1 VAKNW
6 KYREEGK
13 KISESVIQSKSTEE
27 LIETRNFIETL
38 LELRKMEKLYKTY
51 IKGTSK
57 AIKYN
62 GSDDVYV
69 SFNLD
74 GTTTGRL
81 SCTGYTG
88 NKGNNMG
95 ISFHTLPRDEQHNI
109 RDMFVAPEGYDF
121 ITADYSAMELRVLA
135 HIADETNMKKAF
147 SEGKDLHTYTASLVF
162 DKSEDKVTKQERQIA
177 KAVSFL
183 IVYGGGAFNLS
194 ETMGI
199 SMKKAERVIDQY
211 AKVYPGIFKYMSKV
225 NASIEEDGYITTLFG
240 RRRNLPDVRSTVYKI
255 KNRAL
260 RQGLN
265 FTVQSAASDVLVC
278 AVLGIVD
285 TIKRKGW
292 KARLVATVHDSL
304 EFICPQDETVKLCDV
319 IRDEMEKG
327 NYMRDQLGI
336 KLTVPLSIDLEV
348 GSSFGNGE
356 PYEIFAHHRF
366 ASK

>member
-1 VAKNW
+1 VGKNW

-13 KISESVIQSKSTEE
+13 KISESVIQSKSTDE
-27 LIETRNFIETL
+27 LIKAKNFIETL

-51 IKGTSK
+51 VKGTSK
-57 AIKYN
+57 AIEYN

-95 ISFHTLPRDEQHNI
+95 ISFHTLPRDERHNI

-135 HIADETNMKKAF
+135 HIADEKNMKKAF
-147 SEGKDLHTYTASLVF
+147 LEGKDLHTYTASLVF
-162 DKSEDKVTKQERQIA
+162 EKPEDKVTKQERQIA

-199 SMKKAERVIDQY
+199 TMKKAERVIDQY
-211 AKVYPGIFKYMSKV
+211 SKVYPGIFRYMSRV
-225 NASIEEDGYITTLFG
+225 NASIEEDGFITTLFG

-292 KARLVATVHDSL
+292 DARLVATVHDSL
-304 EFICPQDETVKLCDV
+304 EFVCPKSETSRLCQV

-336 KLTVPLSIDLEV
+336 ELSVPLEIDMEI
-348 GSSFGNGE
+348 GSSFGDGK
-356 PYEIFAHHRF
+356 PWRDL
-366 ASK
+366 

>member
-1 VAKNW
+1 MAKNW

-13 KISESVIQSKSTEE
+13 KISESVIQSKSTDE

-38 LELRKMEKLYKTY
+38 LDLRKMEKLYKTY

-135 HIADETNMKKAF
+135 HIADEKNMKKAF
-147 SEGKDLHTYTASLVF
+147 VAGKDLHTYTASLVF
-162 DKSEDKVTKQERQIA
+162 EKSEDKVTKQERQIA

-199 SMKKAERVIDQY
+199 SMKKAEKVIDQY
-211 AKVYPGIFKYMSKV
+211 AKVYPGVFKYMSKV
-225 NASIEEDGYITTLFG
+225 NASIEEDGFITTLFG

-285 TIKRKGW
+285 TIKRRGLR
-292 KARLVATVHDSL
+292 ARLVATVHDSL
-304 EFICPQDETVKLCDV
+304 EFVCPKNETKIMCD
-319 IRDEMEKG
+319 IIKDEMENC
-327 NYMRDQLGI
+327 NYMKRALDIQLS
-336 KLTVPLSIDLEV
+336 VPLAIDLEV
-348 GSSFGNGE
+348 GSSFGDGV
-356 PYEIFAHHRF
+356 PYENIT
-366 ASK
+366 SN

>member
-1 VAKNW
+1 MAKNW

-13 KISESVIQSKSTEE
+13 KISEAVIQSKSTEE
-27 LIETRNFIETL
+27 LIQARNFIERL

-57 AIKYN
+57 ALKYN
-62 GSDDVYV
+62 DSNDVYV

-74 GTTTGRL
+74 GTATGRL
-81 SCTGYTG
+81 SCTGYSG

-109 RDMFVAPEGYDF
+109 RDMFVAPDGYDF

-135 HIADETNMKKAF
+135 HMAGEDNMRQAF
-147 SEGKDLHTYTASLVF
+147 LMGKDLHTYTASLVF
-162 DKSEDKVTKQERQIA
+162 DKAEEKVTKEERQIA
-177 KAVSFL
+177 KTVSFL

-194 ETMGI
+194 ETLNI
-199 SMKKAERVIDQY
+199 PKKKAEKIISQY

-225 NASIEEDGYITTLFG
+225 NASIIEDGYITTLFG
-240 RRRNLPDVRSTVYKI
+240 RRRNLPDVDSPIYKI

-265 FTVQSAASDVLVC
+265 FTVQSTASDVLVC
-278 AVLGIVD
+278 AVLGIVN
-285 TIKRKGW
+285 TLKERNLLAEFK
-292 KARLVATVHDSL
+292 ATVHDSL
-304 EFICPQDETVKLCDV
+304 EFISPKEKTQEVCSIIK
-319 IRDEMEKG
+319 DEMINC
-327 NYMRDQLGI
+327 NYMKNTLGI
-336 KLTVPLSIDLEV
+336 KLSVPLAIDLEV

-356 PYEIFAHHRF
+356 PYEVSATY
-366 ASK
+366 